1 MQVVTGKQHL
11 SLKCATPQ
19 KARQLE
25 RTLKEGDGDRVEPGR
40 FHLDCHQKVVPVHEG
55 VDPKIHG
62 NKNNA
67 EGGRVA
73 KAMPAVQEYSNM
85 VVPVQ
90 EHELLLV
97 DNDEKSIQKFAVTMF
112 KGTRVP

>member
-25 RTLKEGDGDRVEPGR
+25 RTLKEGDGDRVAPGR
-40 FHLDCHQKVVPVHEG
+40 LHLDCHQKVVPIHESMN
-55 VDPKIHG
+55 PEIHG
-62 NKNNA
+62 DKNNTK
-67 EGGRVA
+67 GGRVT
-73 KAMPAVQEYSNM
+73 KAMPAVQEYGNV

-90 EHELLLV
+90 EHKLLLV
-97 DNDEKSIQKFAVTMF
+97 NNDEESIQKFAVTMC
-112 KGTRVP
+112 R